1 MTATTTTAAAA
12 GIPAIGHDEA
22 MRIAQVEY
30 DRMLD
35 AMRELGDADWRAP
48 TANTEWDVRSMMLH
62 MLGSADAAASLREMA
77 RQLYRGKRLFDE
89 IGGEHWVDGMN
100 EIQIRDR
107 ATLSNAELVDRY
119 AAVIPKAVRART
131 RVPRPLA
138 ALRVIPIGPPFGTMP
153 VGWLLDGCLTRDVWM
168 HRSDLASATGR
179 PMALTPEHDGRI
191 VADIV
196 REWAA
201 LHGHAF
207 RLELEGPAGGS
218 FSAGA
223 GGDELRIDAVEFVR
237 VLSGRGAGDA
247 PLLSYEFPL

>member
-1 MTATTTTAAAA
+1 MTTTTATDARA
-12 GIPAIGHDEA
+12 IPAIDHDEA
-22 MRIAQVEY
+22 MRIARVEY

-35 AMRELGDADWRAP
+35 AMRELDDTDWRAP
-48 TANTEWDVRSMMLH
+48 TANTEWDVRSMLLH
-62 MLGSADAAASLREMA
+62 MLGSADAAASMREMVS
-77 RQLYRGKRLFDE
+77 QLYRGKRLFGE

-131 RVPRPLA
+131 RLPRPVA

-153 VGWLLDGCLTRDVWM
+153 VGWLMDGCLTRDVWM
-168 HRSDLASATGR
+168 HRTDLAGATGKPLR
-179 PMALTPEHDGRI
+179 LTPEHDGRI

-201 LHGHAF
+201 LYGHSF
-207 RLELEGPAGGS
+207 TIDLEGPAGGT
-218 FSAGA
+218 FTAGA
-223 GGDELRIDAVEFVR
+223 GGEPLRIDAIDFVR
-237 VLSGRGAGDA
+237 ILSGRGDA
-247 PLLSYEFPL
+247 SGLLETYPFPL

>member
-1 MTATTTTAAAA
+1 MATATMVDAAAM
-12 GIPAIGHDEA
+12 PAIGHDEA
-22 MRIAQVEY
+22 MRIAAVEY

-35 AMRELGDADWRAP
+35 AMRALDDADWRAP
-48 TANTEWDVRSMMLH
+48 TANTEWDVRSMLLH
-62 MLGSADAAASLREMA
+62 MLGSADAAASMREMA
-77 RQLYRGKRLFDE
+77 SQLYRGKRLFAE

-107 ATLSNAELVDRY
+107 ATLSNAAIVERY
-119 AAVIPKAVRART
+119 AAVTPKAVRART
-131 RVPRPLA
+131 RVPRPVA

-179 PMALTPEHDGRI
+179 PMALTAEHDGRI

-201 LHGHAF
+201 VHGHAF
-207 RLELEGPAGGS
+207 RLELEGPAGGE
-218 FSAGA
+218 FTAGQDGEA
-223 GGDELRIDAVEFVR
+223 LRVDAVEFVR
-237 VLSGRGAGDA
+237 VLSGRGDA
-247 PLLSYEFPL
+247 SGLLEAHPFPL